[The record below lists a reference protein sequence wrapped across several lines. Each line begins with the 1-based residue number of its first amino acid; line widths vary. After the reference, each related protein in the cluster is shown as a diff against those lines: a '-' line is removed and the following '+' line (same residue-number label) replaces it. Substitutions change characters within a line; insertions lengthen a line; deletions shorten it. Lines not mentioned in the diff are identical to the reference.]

1 MPLFPFEMKEH
12 IFPCQ
17 HIRGYPRCTAHE
29 QEEPLHLSVK
39 QYIPHDNHDAQP
51 SDITIIGTHAQ
62 GFSKEVYEPL
72 WADMHGRLKSRGA
85 CVFNHARDLLDMVN
99 TFRDQIIR
107 PIVGIGHSAR
117 GPILVSL
124 ALLQPRLVLETLILI
139 DPIIHRHVFAAG
151 YCTPAL
157 ASAPRRD
164 EWPKWD
170 ERVLQRWLQY
180 GLRNLPTAVYPRHIQ
195 VAGTEAHVTHED
207 ASADTVTLTT
217 TKHQEVFTFL
227 RPTFDA
233 HAYPGLGGW
242 VAEVTVQGVGHL
254 IPTEAVGETADPS
267 VEWLGNEMAA
277 WREKEI
283 VERSEWAYI
292 PDEQKRTIS
301 DQYIEA
307 LRGETKS
314 DTARLSRL

>member
-1 MPLFPFEMKEH
+1 ML
-12 IFPCQ
+12 
-17 HIRGYPRCTAHE
+17 
-29 QEEPLHLSVK
+29 
-39 QYIPHDNHDAQP
+39 
-51 SDITIIGTHAQ
+51 
-62 GFSKEVYEPL
+62 EPL
-72 WADMHGRLKSRGA
+72 WADMHGRLNGVLDKYKLGNEP
-85 CVFNHARDLLDMVN
+85 CVFNHARDLLHMVN

-217 TKHQEVFTFL
+217 TKHQE
-227 RPTFDA
+227 PTADKVESTGVGIGGSGGA
-233 HAYPGLGGW
+233 AKGW